1 MIVGIVGAP
10 NKGKSTIFS
19 ALTMIDAEIAAY
31 PFTTI
36 DPNLGVAYVSR
47 RCVDTG
53 LDVKCKPRNS
63 LCNNGTRMIP
73 VNIID
78 VAGLVPGAHL
88 GKGMGNQFLNDLSEA
103 DALMLVID
111 ISGRTDSSGNASEDS
126 DPFDDFVSIKKELG
140 LWLSGI
146 IKKHMKNLSKKS
158 DGEAALLELLS
169 GLKVNKNA
177 IRKAA
182 ESNSLSLNRIEWKD
196 DEIDRF
202 SSDLMQNTKPM
213 LVAANK
219 LDIGANRALCDLER
233 KANGVKIIGCSGS
246 IELAL
251 RKAAA
256 KNIIRYIPGASSF
269 EIEKEV
275 VGEQRDALEYISRY
289 LKEHSST
296 GVNEILSYA
305 VFNLLDMIVVYPVED
320 ENKYADHFGN
330 VLPDAILIKKGS
342 TAQDLAYKIH
352 TDLGE
357 RMLYA
362 TDARKKMKI
371 SKDYVLCDN
380 DIIKIVSSAK
390 HQ

>member
-19 ALTMIDAEIAAY
+19 ALTMIDADIAAY

-36 DPNLGVAYVSR
+36 DPNLGVAYVSKE
-47 RCVDTG
+47 CVEKE
-53 LDVKCKPRNS
+53 LIVRCKPRNS
-63 LCNNGTRMIP
+63 LCNDGTRMIP

-103 DALMLVID
+103 DALILVVD
-111 ISGRTDSSGNASEDS
+111 ISGKTDSSGNASEHS
-126 DPFDDFVSIKKELG
+126 DPVEDINSIKNELG

-146 IKKHMKNLSKKS
+146 IKKHMKSLSKRN

-169 GLKVNKNA
+169 GLKVSKEA
-177 IRKAA
+177 LRKAA
-182 ESNSLSLNRIEWKD
+182 EKNSLQLNKIEWTD
-196 DEIDRF
+196 IEVDRF
-202 SSDLMQNTKPM
+202 SSTLMRSTKPM

-219 LDIGANRALCDLER
+219 LDISSIEALKNLQNKE
-233 KANGVKIIGCSGS
+233 KNLKVIGCSGS

-251 RKAAA
+251 RKAAMR
-256 KNIIRYIPGASSF
+256 NIIKYDPGASSF
-269 EIEKEV
+269 EMKSDVSE
-275 VGEQRDALEYISRY
+275 EQRDALEYISRY
-289 LKEHSST
+289 LKEHKDS
-296 GVNEILSYA
+296 GIEDILNYT
-305 VFNLLDMIVVYPVED
+305 VFNLLNMIVVYPVED
-320 ENKYADHFGN
+320 ENKYTDHFGN

-352 TDLGE
+352 TDLGD

-362 TDARKKMKI
+362 IDAKKKMRV
-371 SKDYVLCDN
+371 SKDYILCDN
-380 DIIKIVSSAK
+380 DVIKIVSSAK

>member
-19 ALTMIDAEIAAY
+19 ALTTIDVEIAAY

-47 RCVDTG
+47 RCVDAG
-53 LDVKCKPRNS
+53 LGVKCKPRNS
-63 LCNNGTRMIP
+63 LCKDGNRMIP

-88 GKGMGNQFLNDLSEA
+88 GKGMGNRFLNDLSEA
-103 DALMLVID
+103 DALILVVD
-111 ISGRTDSSGNASEDS
+111 ISGRTDSSGNVSEYS
-126 DPFDDFVSIKKELG
+126 DPLCDLTSVKKELD

-146 IKKHMKNLSKKS
+146 IKKHMKNLSKMR
-158 DGEAALLELLS
+158 DGEAALLKLLS
-169 GLKVNKNA
+169 GLKINRDA

-182 ESNSLSLNRIEWKD
+182 ETNSLSLSRIEWGD
-196 DEIDRF
+196 EEIDRF
-202 SSDLMQNTKPM
+202 SSDLMQNTKPI

-219 LDIGANRALCDLER
+219 LDIGTQDALMDLER
-233 KANGVKIIGCSGS
+233 KANGIKIIGCSGS
-246 IELAL
+246 VELAL

-275 VGEQRDALEYISRY
+275 VGEMRDALEYISRY
-289 LKEHSST
+289 LKYHGST

-305 VFNLLDMIVVYPVED
+305 VFSLLDMIVVYPVED

-362 TDARKKMKI
+362 IDARKKMKI
-371 SKDYVLCDN
+371 SKEYVLCDN

>member
-256 KNIIRYIPGASSF
+256 KNIIKYIPGASSF

-320 ENKYADHFGN
+320 ENKYTDHFGN

>member
-219 LDIGANRALCDLER
+219 LDIGANRALGDLER

-256 KNIIRYIPGASSF
+256 KNIIKYIPGASSF

-320 ENKYADHFGN
+320 ENKYTDHFGN